1 MEGSP
6 SLVEQISA
14 IPQPGSPAAFDPS
27 EFHDAV
33 YEGDIDLVEEM
44 IASGVPCDVVDG
56 DGNTALLLAAEGEP
70 LIVDALIKAGC
81 NVNHQN
87 EEGATAL
94 MSAVRYEDH
103 DIVDALIK
111 AGADPEIM
119 DKHGQKA
126 ADMVTSADVAK
137 ALGIAQE
144 DSEAKAP
151 AAPNDTGRR
160 ASVSQRGNGIGRR
173 ASVANV
179 AMDVAGLFIAISDG
193 DADEV
198 ETALKGGVDINS
210 RDDDLNTPLILAAEG
225 EPAIVQLLLDRGADM
240 DLQNRNGVTALIA
253 AVKYEDPELAMM
265 LIQAGASM
273 DIRDRKGVARRI
285 LRWRSTRACRR
296 RWRRSLAPARPSR
309 SRRAPRRAAAT
320 RGDAAR
326 WCTFL
331 RRCARCW
338 TRSPRVTTRR
348 SRSS

>member
-1 MEGSP
+1 MTERPPLDNETVLRVQEGGSVRFMADPCARRIAELRQKMNSAGLGSVSGASSFKQIGGNAPAGIRRESSSFRRPRRDSGEPRRQRRDSTGRRMSNLGAERHASMEGSP

-173 ASVANV
+173 AVANV

-198 ETALKGGVDINS
+198 ETPLAVSTSS
-210 RDDDLNTPLILAAEG
+210 R
-225 EPAIVQLLLDRGADM
+225 
-240 DLQNRNGVTALIA
+240 
-253 AVKYEDPELAMM
+253 
-265 LIQAGASM
+265 
-273 DIRDRKGVARRI
+273 
-285 LRWRSTRACRR
+285 
-296 RWRRSLAPARPSR
+296 
-309 SRRAPRRAAAT
+309 AT
-320 RGDAAR
+320 
-326 WCTFL
+326 
-331 RRCARCW
+331 
-338 TRSPRVTTRR
+338 TT
-348 SRSS
+348 